1 MDLIHNATFRL
12 LPEITSR
19 LSHKAGIYRVIL
31 DLPQIDKIVC
41 VLIQSEDEPQ
51 PRKCGRRKLEK
62 TKRKRKKAPPRLVGY
77 LLWMDRSE
85 LLEIEPDGLIKTL
98 EISPPKQKPI
108 LELSAQD
115 KEKYEKRKSA
125 MAPFMDF
132 KILEES
138 ILIHMGIGGLV
149 RQIVA
154 ESNVSRPVVYKWFSI
169 LCRYGFDE
177 LSLIPRREACGAPGI
192 PRPVAPGL
200 RNKAGRKTTKQRIA
214 LAYGVIL
221 DPEQPGVC
229 EEWAAAIRAADNRIP
244 EPKPSWSKRATMIQL
259 SAFCSKAKEED
270 GKITLVKPEQG
281 TYPNNGQIRHALTF
295 GVNRLER
302 LLEKTTKNHF
312 NRALRGLRARN
323 WQGVGG
329 PGHTWAIDSTI
340 GDLFLRSSVN
350 RAWILG
356 RPIVYIVVDIWS
368 TAVVGFYVCITG
380 PSWST
385 AKVAIFN
392 SASDPNLV
400 GKLWGYVPIMSLVPA
415 PTICYQLLC
424 DRGEYLSSGQTETAK
439 LGLLELTSYTPPY
452 RGDLKGLV
460 EVLHRIEKD
469 AQFLFVPGAMDYR
482 RAELEL
488 RKVNPEDA
496 VLTVRDYVQYL
507 YQLFNSYNLTADRCH
522 RVAAQMEGE
531 GVFPSPAGLWRWGH
545 AMGIGFRKHLPQA
558 KLITGLLPENIARVR
573 RDGLLYGGN
582 FYRPKEFDIADWTG
596 IARNLG
602 GWDINIRHYQGSLG
616 EIWAPNPNAG
626 DLLSFEL
633 TDESRGC
640 SENTEEEWAD
650 VLAHAAM
657 RNADIEHLRTM
668 QSLDTQHRMKMVVD
682 NARKLTQEADAK
694 DSGPRPNMTEAR
706 QMEVAANAPS
716 QSEVKVTQAL
726 QEDAMD
732 THLQMMNSLM
742 QSFNDQEASHVLD

>member
-1 MDLIHNATFRL
+1 MDLIHNSTFRI
-12 LPEITSR
+12 LPEIPSR
-19 LSHKAGIYRVIL
+19 LSYKAGIYRVIL
-31 DLPQIDKIVC
+31 DLPYIDKIAC
-41 VLIQSEDEPQ
+41 VLIQSEDEPE

-62 TKRKRKKAPPRLVGY
+62 TKRKRRKAPPPLVGE

-85 LLEIEPDGLIKTL
+85 LLEIETDGLIKTL
-98 EISPPKQKPI
+98 EISPPKRKSI
-108 LELSAQD
+108 KELSDRD
-115 KEKYEKRKSA
+115 KKKYEKRKSA

-138 ILIHMGIGGLV
+138 ILVHSGIGGLV
-149 RQIVA
+149 RQVIA
-154 ESNVSRPVVYKWFSI
+154 ESNVSRAVVYKWFSL
-169 LCRYGFDE
+169 LCRHGFDE
-177 LSLIPRREACGAPGI
+177 LSLIPRRETCGAPGI
-192 PRPVAPGL
+192 PRPVAAGL

-214 LAYGVIL
+214 AFCGVIL
-221 DPEQPGVC
+221 DPEQPGVT
-229 EEWAAAIRAADNRIP
+229 EEWAAAIRAADKKIP
-244 EPKPSWSKRATMIQL
+244 EPKPSWPERVTKIQL

-270 GKITLVKPEQG
+270 GKIILVKPEQG
-281 TYPNNGQIRHALTF
+281 TYPNTGQIRHVLTY
-295 GVNRLER
+295 GVKRLAR
-302 LLEKTTKNHF
+302 LLERTTKKHF

-340 GDLFLRSSVN
+340 GDLFLRSSVD

-356 RPIVYIVVDIWS
+356 RPVVYIVVDIWS

-385 AKVAIFN
+385 AKVAVFN

-400 GKLWGYVPIMSLVPA
+400 GKLWGYVPIMSLDPA

-439 LGLLELTSYTPPY
+439 LGLLDLTSYTPPY

-496 VLTVRDYVQYL
+496 VLTIRDYVQYL
-507 YQLFNSYNLTADRCH
+507 YELFTSYNLTADRRH
-522 RVAAQMEGE
+522 RVDGQMEAA
-531 GVFPSPAGLWRWGH
+531 GVFPSPAGLWHWGH
-545 AMGIGFRKHLPQA
+545 AMGIGFRKHISQA
-558 KLITGLLPENIARVR
+558 KLITGLLPESVARVR

-582 FYRPKEFDIADWTG
+582 YYRPKEFDIADWTG

-602 GWDINIRHYQGSLG
+602 GWDVNIRHYPGSLG
-616 EIWAPNPNAG
+616 EIWTPNPNAG
-626 DLLSFEL
+626 DLLNFEL

-640 SENTEEEWAD
+640 PEHTEEEWAD

-657 RNADIEHLRTM
+657 RGADTEHLRTM
-668 QSLDTQHRMKMVVD
+668 HLLDTQHRMEVLVD
-682 NARKLTQEADAK
+682 NARKMTQEAVAK
-694 DSGPRPNMTEAR
+694 ASGSSPTMTEVR
-706 QMEVAANAPS
+706 QMEAAANSPS
-716 QSEVKVTQAL
+716 QSEAEVTQTL
-726 QEDAMD
+726 QEDAVD
-732 THLQMMNSLM
+732 NHVKMMKSLM